1 MTAPAA
7 NRTFGQ
13 WKILLILPD
22 ESVSRQLAPLIASHL
37 PYSNTTELKEYPSR
51 NELAALL
58 DETPLDLCFVDVEHG
73 RDWSLPVLAD
83 LSALNPKLPVVA
95 LHRGNDS
102 EFILRTLRGGASEF
116 LIEPFT
122 SEQFIQVMERLS
134 ALHRGNRGG
143 ANAKVLLFAPAK
155 GACGASTVASSI
167 AFLWRKFGTQK
178 ILLADLDP
186 YAGTISFQLKM
197 KQSFSFMDALS
208 RDTLDEEIWKGIVSQ
223 NNGVDVLLAPEQP
236 VHGIDETHDPAP
248 LVEFARN
255 NYETVVI
262 DIGGVY
268 GRWSCSLA
276 NLSDEI
282 LLVTTNEL
290 AALQATQRSLAYL
303 DRARIDRSKLRI
315 VVNRFNR
322 DFGLNRDVIE
332 AALHADVVEII
343 PSDYDAI
350 QKSLVDGKP
359 VPQNSQVGRG
369 ILQLASKLSGRPVE
383 ESTTGKSSG
392 LGTLFG
398 SLFGKR

>member
-1 MTAPAA
+1 
-7 NRTFGQ
+7 
-13 WKILLILPD
+13 
-22 ESVSRQLAPLIASHL
+22 
-37 PYSNTTELKEYPSR
+37 
-51 NELAALL
+51 
-58 DETPLDLCFVDVEHG
+58 
-73 RDWSLPVLAD
+73 
-83 LSALNPKLPVVA
+83 
-95 LHRGNDS
+95 
-102 EFILRTLRGGASEF
+102 
-116 LIEPFT
+116 
-122 SEQFIQVMERLS
+122 
-134 ALHRGNRGG
+134 
-143 ANAKVLLFAPAK
+143 
-155 GACGASTVASSI
+155 
-167 AFLWRKFGTQK
+167 
-178 ILLADLDP
+178 
-186 YAGTISFQLKM
+186 
-197 KQSFSFMDALS
+197 
-208 RDTLDEEIWKGIVSQ
+208 
-223 NNGVDVLLAPEQP
+223 
-236 VHGIDETHDPAP
+236 
-248 LVEFARN
+248 VEFARN